1 MTREEFGFRAQA
13 LYPFPLD
20 RGPPAAYLWSLVHN
34 QASMPLS
41 SSSKPPFA
49 DLPPAPKAAIKP
61 FSDTRHGVTR
71 TDDYAWLRADNWQQM
86 FKDTSILDPEIRTH
100 LEAENAYMDAA
111 MADTAA
117 LQKQLFAEMK
127 GRIKEDDSSV
137 PMKDGPFAYGSA
149 FVTGGEQPRYFRI
162 PRDGDPKDESLRV
175 VLLDGD
181 KEAADKAYFR
191 LAGLDHSNDHKLGLW
206 GYDDKGSEYY
216 TLRIRD
222 LESGQ
227 DLSDVLDNTAGGG
240 VWAPDGKSFFYTLQ
254 DENHRPSKVFHH
266 ILGTPQAQDRLV
278 YEEQDPGFFMGV
290 GGSLLDDFIYIDI
303 HDHETSEYRLLSTRD
318 LTAEPVL
325 VAEREEGIEYSM
337 TEGGDVFFI
346 LTNADDAKDFKIVE
360 APVTAPGRE
369 HWKDVVPHTPGRLI
383 LSHMAYARHLV
394 WLERREG
401 LPVIMIRD
409 RVSGEEHAIDFA
421 EEAYSL
427 GLQGA
432 AEYDTDTIRFS
443 YSSMTTPSQ
452 LYDYNMATRERVLLK
467 TQEVPSGHNAQDY
480 ITRRVFAR
488 SHDGVEVPV
497 TLLYGKD
504 TVLDGSAPC
513 LLYGYGAYGVTIPA
527 GFNTSCL
534 SLVDR
539 GFVYAIAHIRGGKD
553 KGFSWYEDG
562 KMEKKVNTFKDFI
575 AAADHLVAEG
585 FTAYDKI
592 IAEGGSAGGM
602 LMGAVANM
610 APEKFAGI
618 IAAVPFVDVLNTM
631 LDDTLP
637 LTPPE
642 WPEWGNPIESEEEY
656 RWIAAYSPY
665 DNVGK
670 KRYPPILAL
679 SGLTDPRVTYWEP
692 TKWVAKLR
700 EKAPDAG
707 PYLLK
712 TNMAAG
718 HGGKSG
724 RFQRLEEVAFEYAF
738 AVKMAGKM

>member
-1 MTREEFGFRAQA
+1 MSHK
-13 LYPFPLD
+13 PLFT
-20 RGPPAAYLWSLVHN
+20 GLPTPPAIAR
-34 QASMPLS
+34 
-41 SSSKPPFA
+41 KPV
-49 DLPPAPKAAIKP
+49 
-61 FSDTRHGVTR
+61 SDTRHGITR
-71 TDDYAWLRADNWQQM
+71 SDDYAWLRAENWQQM
-86 FKDTSILDPEIRTH
+86 FKDTSILDPEIRKV
-100 LEAENAYMDAA
+100 LEAENAYMEAA
-111 MADTAA
+111 MGDTAA
-117 LQKQLFAEMK
+117 LQKTLFAEMK
-127 GRIKEDDSSV
+127 GRIKEDDSSIPV
-137 PMKDGPFAYGSA
+137 KDGPFAYGSA
-149 FVTGGEQPRYFRI
+149 YVTGGEQPRYFRI
-162 PRDGDPKDESLRV
+162 PRDGDVADESLRD

-181 KEAADKAYFR
+181 REAAGKDYFR
-191 LAGLDHSNDHKLGLW
+191 LSGIDSSGDHSLGIW
-206 GYDDKGSEYY
+206 GYDDKGSEYF

-222 LESGQ
+222 LASKQ
-227 DLSDVLDNTAGGG
+227 DLPDVLENTVGGG

-266 ILGTPQAQDRLV
+266 IIGEPQSADRLV
-278 YEEQDPGFFMGV
+278 YEEKDPGFFMGV
-290 GGSLLDDFIYIDI
+290 GGSLLDDVIYIDI
-303 HDHETSEYRLLSTRD
+303 HDHETSEYRLISTKD
-318 LTAEPVL
+318 LLAEPML
-325 VAEREEGIEYSM
+325 VAEREEGVEYSM
-337 TEGGDVFFI
+337 TEGGDVFYI
-346 LTNADDAKDFKIVE
+346 LTNDGGAKDFKIME
-360 APVTAPGRE
+360 APVSAPGKE
-369 HWKDVVPHTPGRLI
+369 NWIEVVPHEPGRLI
-383 LSHMAYARHLV
+383 LSHMAFARHLV

-409 RVSGEEHAIDFA
+409 RKSGEEHAIAFK

-432 AEYDTDTIRFS
+432 AEYDTDVIRFS

-452 LYDYNMATRERVLLK
+452 LFDYNMATRERVLLK
-467 TQEVPSGHNAQDY
+467 TQEVPSGHDPEDY
-480 ITRRVFAR
+480 VTRRVFAKA
-488 SHDGVEVPV
+488 HDGEDVPV
-497 TLLYGKD
+497 TLLYRRD
-504 TVLDGSAPC
+504 VALDGSAPC
-513 LLYGYGAYGVTIPA
+513 LLYGYGAYGITIPA

-553 KGFSWYEDG
+553 KGFQWYEDG

-575 AAADHLVAEG
+575 AAADHLVRER
-585 FTAYDKI
+585 FTSYENI

-610 APEKFAGI
+610 APEKFGGI

-665 DNVGK
+665 DNVAAK
-670 KRYPPILAL
+670 PYPPMLVL

-700 EKAPDAG
+700 EKAPEAG

-738 AVKMAGKM
+738 AIKVAGKM

>member
-1 MTREEFGFRAQA
+1 MSAFKNLPSPPVAA
-13 LYPFPLD
+13 KKPL
-20 RGPPAAYLWSLVHN
+20 
-34 QASMPLS
+34 
-41 SSSKPPFA
+41 
-49 DLPPAPKAAIKP
+49 
-61 FSDTRHGVTR
+61 SDTRHGITR
-71 TDDYAWLRADNWQQM
+71 TDDYAWLRADNWQAM
-86 FKDTSILDPEIRTH
+86 FKDTSILDPEIRSY
-100 LEAENAYMDAA
+100 LEAENGYMEAA
-111 MADTAA
+111 MADTKE
-117 LQKQLFAEMK
+117 LQSQLFAEMK
-127 GRIKEDDSSV
+127 GRIKEDDSSI

-162 PRDGDPKDESLRV
+162 PRDGSPKDETIRDL
-175 VLLDGD
+175 LLDGD
-181 KEAADKAYFR
+181 KEAVGKDYFR
-191 LAGLDHSNDHKLGLW
+191 LSGIDHTSDHAFGIW

-222 LESGQ
+222 LSTKQ
-227 DLSDVLDNTAGGG
+227 DLDDVLENTAGGG

-266 ILGTPQAQDRLV
+266 IVGQPQSSDRLV
-278 YEEQDPGFFMGV
+278 YEETDPGFFMGV

-303 HDHETSEYRLLSTRD
+303 HDHETSEYRLLSTKD
-318 LTAEPVL
+318 LTAEPQL
-325 VAEREEGIEYSM
+325 VAEREEGVEYSM
-337 TEGGDVFFI
+337 TEGGDVFYI

-369 HWKDVVPHTPGRLI
+369 NWKEVVPHEPGRLI
-383 LSHMAYARHLV
+383 LNHMAFARHLV

-409 RVSGEEHAIDFA
+409 RTSGEEHSIAFA

-432 AEYDTDTIRFS
+432 AEYETDVIRFS

-452 LYDYNMATRERVLLK
+452 LFDYNMATRERTLLK
-467 TQEVPSGHNAQDY
+467 TQEVPSGHKPEDY
-480 ITRRVFAR
+480 VTRRVFSAA
-488 SHDGVEVPV
+488 HDGEKVPV
-497 TLLYGKD
+497 TLLYRKD
-504 TVLDGSAPC
+504 TKLDGSAPC
-513 LLYGYGAYGVTIPA
+513 LLYGYGAYGMTIPA
-527 GFNTSCL
+527 GFNTNCL

-575 AAADHLVAEG
+575 SAADHLVKEG
-585 FTAYDKI
+585 FTAYDRI

-665 DNVGK
+665 DNVEAK
-670 KRYPPILAL
+670 AYPPIIAL

-692 TKWVAKLR
+692 TKWIARLR
-700 EKAPDAG
+700 ATAPDAG
-707 PYLLK
+707 PFLLK

-724 RFQRLEEVAFEYAF
+724 RFQRLEEIAFEYAY
-738 AVKMAGKM
+738 AIKVAGKM